1 LLDGSAADEHAWVHL
16 PRDPTGWVLV
26 AAFFVAVAGL
36 VILVAALVRN
46 GSILPGVGLGTLG
59 VLVGTVAT
67 VRMQIRGGPPR

>member
-1 LLDGSAADEHAWVHL
+1 LLDASAADEHAWVHL

-26 AAFFVAVAGL
+26 AAFLVAVAGL
-36 VILVAALVRN
+36 VVLIAALIADR
-46 GSILPGVGLGTLG
+46 SILPGLAIGTLG